1 MDFKNFKIVLTS
13 IAILFLFSCNTLNTE
28 NQKPQNLKEE
38 LLETIQQFNTAFQK
52 GDVATLKTMIT
63 DNYIHT
69 NGSSQPIKKE
79 DWLGYLSKRQKQ
91 IAYGNIEVLAYKM
104 DEVQIELFGST
115 AIVSAKITTTNKENN
130 EVTTKEYRVTNVWVI
145 QNGNWKRA
153 GFHDGKI

>member
-1 MDFKNFKIVLTS
+1 MKTLKALYIVIIIFMFSSCKNSDLTNKS
-13 IAILFLFSCNTLNTE
+13 IETSRD
-28 NQKPQNLKEE
+28 E
-38 LLETIQQFNTAFQK
+38 LLATITQFNTAFQK

-91 IAYGNIEVLAYKM
+91 IATGNIEVLAYKM

-130 EVTTKEYRVTNVWVI
+130 EVTTKEYRVTNVWVL

>member
-1 MDFKNFKIVLTS
+1 MRIPKVFLATIIIV
-13 IAILFLFSCNTLNTE
+13 FLSSCNNVDRTNKNIELT
-28 NQKPQNLKEE
+28 KET
-38 LLETIQQFNTAFQK
+38 LLETITQFNTAFQK
-52 GDVATLKTMIT
+52 GDVAILKTMIT

-91 IAYGNIEVLAYKM
+91 IATGNIEVLAYKM
-104 DEVQIELFGST
+104 DEVQIEFFGST

-130 EVTTKEYRVTNVWVI
+130 EVTTKEYRVTNVWVL